1 MDGSKGAV
9 IDESEDNAQQNEQH
23 NDDDNDG
30 YNDDTMTADKF

>member
-9 IDESEDNAQQNEQH
+9 IYESKDNAQQNEQH

-30 YNDDTMTADKF
+30 YNDDIMTADKF

>member
-9 IDESEDNAQQNEQH
+9 IYESEDNAQQNEQH

-30 YNDDTMTADKF
+30 YNDDIMTADKF